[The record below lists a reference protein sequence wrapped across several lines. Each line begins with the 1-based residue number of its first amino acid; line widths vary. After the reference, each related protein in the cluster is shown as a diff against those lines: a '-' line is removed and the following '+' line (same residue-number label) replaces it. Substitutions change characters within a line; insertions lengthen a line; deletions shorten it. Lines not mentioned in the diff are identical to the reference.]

1 MLNFYNKTKFKDMDK
16 VNWTTYADRTLEE
29 EESVREYS
37 KLNEDTKSLNEF
49 FKNYSA
55 TFKN

>member
-1 MLNFYNKTKFKDMDK
+1 MLNFYNKTKFKDIVK
-16 VNWTTYADRTLEE
+16 VNWTTYADRTLEY
-29 EESVREYS
+29 EESDDDYS
-37 KLNEDTKSLNEF
+37 KLNERTKELNEF

>member
-1 MLNFYNKTKFKDMDK
+1 MLNFYNKTKFKDINK

-29 EESVREYS
+29 EESDRDYE
-37 KLNEDTKSLNEF
+37 KLNEHTKDLNEF

-55 TFKN
+55 TFP